1 MYRRRFLGLLC
12 EAAVIAPLVFQIR
25 TASASLDKVGVNS
38 ETLSAFLDVLIPK
51 DETPSASEL
60 NTHTKIIAHGYRIE
74 NYIVLLQQGLAWLD
88 RQSVTYFMKPYAAL
102 STREQERVTYLASTQ
117 DAPSIVQLFFS
128 RIKNDALFIYY
139 TQPESW
145 KGMIESPPQPYG
157 YPDFQ
162 EIG

>member
-128 RIKNDALFIYY
+128 LIKNDALFI
-139 TQPESW
+139 
-145 KGMIESPPQPYG
+145 
-157 YPDFQ
+157 
-162 EIG
+162 